1 MLGSCIMSRINMH
14 YFMHISVKSIR
25 FRCMI
30 RKHISLGL
38 LQYVTHKY
46 ALFDAYFRK
55 MNALRTH
62 IFETF
67 ECSIRVFV
75 KHKYVSLL
83 RRLKVTDILA
93 SAYVLGTCYIR
104 RTPYLEPITRNAT
117 FRVTF
122 LPQFQCFLSKVLPM
136 SAM

>member
-1 MLGSCIMSRINMH
+1 
-14 YFMHISVKSIR
+14 MHISVRLTR
-25 FRCMI
+25 FKCIFMQHIYARCL
-30 RKHISLGL
+30 HC
-38 LQYVTHKY
+38 VTHKY